1 MTTFDAGSGEVCQI
15 RRIRTNTP
23 LQALITLNDVV
34 YLEAAGKLAQRMEK
48 AGENLTAKLA
58 AGFQMVLIR
67 EAEDDEISRL
77 VKLYDSLEEELSD
90 GKDLL
95 EAANLTEGDSRLMVI
110 ASVLLNLDET
120 LMKP

>member
-48 AGENLTAKLA
+48 AGENLTAKIS
-58 AGFQMVLIR
+58 AGFQIVLVR
-67 EAEDDEISRL
+67 QAEESEISRL
-77 VKLYDSLEEELSD
+77 VKLYESLEQELAD

-95 EAANLTEGDSRLMVI
+95 ESANLTEGDPRLVVI

>member
-1 MTTFDAGSGEVCQI
+1 
-15 RRIRTNTP
+15 
-23 LQALITLNDVV
+23 
-34 YLEAAGKLAQRMEK
+34 
-48 AGENLTAKLA
+48 
-58 AGFQMVLIR
+58 MVLIR

-77 VKLYDSLEEELSD
+77 VMLYDSLEEELSD

-95 EAANLTEGDSRLMVI
+95 ESANLTEGDPRLVVI